1 MAENPASRS
10 GYRLNGTAP
19 ISFSRS
25 KTTDLEFRSRIS
37 RTFSSDSIA
46 FTKIAPETQEGPVS
60 DYRSSN
66 IRSKPT
72 EGPYLW
78 RAPLVPAQLSRSACR
93 TSRVKHRNAGTHGTH
108 RTHGTYRTHGNAA
121 GALVRRSRRRRRSLS
136 LPLGRFRHRSINQK
150 SRQ

>member
-10 GYRLNGTAP
+10 GYQLNATAP

-25 KTTDLEFRSRIS
+25 KTMDPEFRSRIS

-46 FTKIAPETQEGPVS
+46 FTKIAPEMQEVPVS

-66 IRSKPT
+66 IQSKPM

-78 RAPLVPAQLSRSACR
+78 RAPLGPAQLSRSAWPTTR
-93 TSRVKHRNAGTHGTH
+93 AQPKDRKNPGAHGHHGRH
-108 RTHGTYRTHGNAA
+108 RTTQTHLSNDIT
-121 GALVRRSRRRRRSLS
+121 RSDDRVSVV
-136 LPLGRFRHRSINQK
+136 
-150 SRQ
+150 

>member
-10 GYRLNGTAP
+10 GYRLNATVP

-25 KTTDLEFRSRIS
+25 KTMDPEFRSRIS

-46 FTKIAPETQEGPVS
+46 FTKTAPEMQEGPVS

-66 IRSKPT
+66 IQSKPT

-78 RAPLVPAQLSRSACR
+78 RVPPGPAQLSRSACP
-93 TSRVKHRNAGTHGTH
+93 TSRAKHRNVDTHGLMRLIGLMETLPTLRLRPH
-108 RTHGTYRTHGNAA
+108 AFRLAA
-121 GALVRRSRRRRRSLS
+121 SAIARS
-136 LPLGRFRHRSINQK
+136 
-150 SRQ
+150 

>member
-10 GYRLNGTAP
+10 GYQLNATAP

-25 KTTDLEFRSRIS
+25 KTMDPEFRSRIS

-46 FTKIAPETQEGPVS
+46 FTKIAPEMQEGPVS

-66 IRSKPT
+66 IQSKPT

-78 RAPLVPAQLSRSACR
+78 RAPLVPAQLSRSACP
-93 TSRVKHRNAGTHGTH
+93 TSRAKHRNVDTHETH
-108 RTHGTYRTHGNAA
+108 RTYGNAA
-121 GALVRRSRRRRRSLS
+121 DASPSPSR

-150 SRQ
+150 SRQMLSPLV

>member
-10 GYRLNGTAP
+10 GYRLNATAR

-25 KTTDLEFRSRIS
+25 KTMDPEFRSPIS

-46 FTKIAPETQEGPVS
+46 FTKIAPEMQEGPAL

-66 IRSKPT
+66 IQSKPT

-78 RAPLVPAQLSRSACR
+78 RAPLVPAQLSRFACPISRDGSGEDGGR
-93 TSRVKHRNAGTHGTH
+93 TYVHLRGRLELTSSQQAHR
-108 RTHGTYRTHGNAA
+108 
-121 GALVRRSRRRRRSLS
+121 VRR
-136 LPLGRFRHRSINQK
+136 LPMRVNLRARIVR
-150 SRQ
+150 

>member
-10 GYRLNGTAP
+10 GYRLNATAP

-25 KTTDLEFRSRIS
+25 KTMDPEFRSRIS

-46 FTKIAPETQEGPVS
+46 FTKIAPEMQEGPVS

-66 IRSKPT
+66 IQSKPT

-78 RAPLVPAQLSRSACR
+78 RAPLVPAQLSRSACP
-93 TSRVKHRNAGTHGTH
+93 TSRANPRNVDTHGTH
-108 RTHGTYRTHGNAA
+108 RTHETHRTYGNASDA
-121 GALVRRSRRRRRSLS
+121 SPSHHA
-136 LPLGRFRHRSINQK
+136 FRLAASAIARSIRK
-150 SRQ
+150 VARC

>member
-10 GYRLNGTAP
+10 GYRLNATAP

-37 RTFSSDSIA
+37 RTFSSASIA

-66 IRSKPT
+66 IPSKPT

-78 RAPLVPAQLSRSACR
+78 RAPLVLAQLSRSACP
-93 TSRVKHRNAGTHGTH
+93 TSRAKHRNADSA
-108 RTHGTYRTHGNAA
+108 GN
-121 GALVRRSRRRRRSLS
+121 VVSLN
-136 LPLGRFRHRSINQK
+136 L
-150 SRQ
+150 